1 VIAPVR
7 PRVADRSEA
16 GAATL
21 LAVAMAGVLLMVG
34 AALAVVGAMVVA
46 HRQAQASADL
56 AALAGATAAA
66 RGEDPCQAARV
77 VARLNGGTLVACA
90 VDESGV
96 TVQVRVLG
104 PHWLG
109 QESDL
114 EARARAGPDR
124 ASTDLAESSW
134 RGLDEE

>member
-1 VIAPVR
+1 MTIAR
-7 PRVADRSEA
+7 GQA

-21 LAVAMAGVLLMVG
+21 LAVAMAGVLMVVG

-66 RGEDPCQAARV
+66 QGKDACQAARD
-77 VARLNGGTLVACA
+77 VALLNAGTVVACA
-90 VDESGV
+90 VDAGTV
-96 TVQVRVLG
+96 TVEVRVPG

-109 QESDL
+109 QQSDL
-114 EARARAGPDR
+114 HARSRAGP
-124 ASTDLAESSW
+124 AP
-134 RGLDEE
+134 

>member
-1 VIAPVR
+1 MTV
-7 PRVADRSEA
+7 PRGQA

-21 LAVAMAGVLLMVG
+21 LAVAMAGVLMMLG

-66 RGEDPCQAARV
+66 TGADPCQAAGD
-77 VARLNGGTLVACA
+77 VAHLNGGTVVACA
-90 VDESGV
+90 VDGGTV
-96 TVQVRVLG
+96 TVEVRVPG

-109 QESDL
+109 QLSDL
-114 EARARAGPDR
+114 DARSRAGP
-124 ASTDLAESSW
+124 AP
-134 RGLDEE
+134 